1 MDAFKWN
8 YIEYES
14 KRDKDKT
21 VSIKEYLNRIRP
33 YLVDIINNH
42 KTQGKW
48 EIQLTVAINFLSSK
62 DPDEIRTIL
71 TNSDNIEIMT
81 SNEKDKITEELFEC
95 LLQRYQEIL
104 AEWRE
109 VNLFLIVLIYCI
121 INFIK

>member
-1 MDAFKWN
+1 M
-8 YIEYES
+8 
-14 KRDKDKT
+14 
-21 VSIKEYLNRIRP
+21 SIKEYLNRIRP

-104 AEWRE
+104 AE
-109 VNLFLIVLIYCI
+109 
-121 INFIK
+121 